1 MQYFPWNQ
9 SNQIKKQKERDER
22 KQNMKQFNDLQKRE
36 KMLAAFKVC
45 NVVNL
50 LCDQE
55 INFFQ
60 LSLLYIIMFK
70 EELIER
76 IGYR

>member
-1 MQYFPWNQ
+1 MKSIK

-50 LCDQE
+50 FVQSRDKFL
-55 INFFQ
+55 
-60 LSLLYIIMFK
+60 
-70 EELIER
+70 
-76 IGYR
+76 